1 MTKMDKPKTIS
12 ELTTALKAKKISVTE
27 VISDYLAKIEKRNGE
42 LNAFLTVAA
51 EEAKE
56 KAKEADATITKD
68 PDIFTK
74 KPLFGIP
81 VGHKDLFLTK
91 GIRTTAASKVL
102 ENYVPQYSGTVVKK
116 LEAAGAI
123 TLGKLNCDAW
133 AHGASGENSDFG
145 PTKNPHNPE
154 YVPGG
159 SSSGSAAA
167 VAADLLPFATGT
179 DTGGSV
185 REPASFCGV
194 VGLKPSY
201 GRVSR
206 YGIVAMASSLD
217 SIGHLTR
224 DVYDA
229 ARVLEITAG
238 KDPFDANTVDLPVPQ
253 YAKLLDQPL
262 PKNFKVGIAREYLAG
277 LTDKDV
283 LASLETAKKTLAK
296 MGVELVEI
304 TLPHTKYGVAVYY
317 IVQSAEVSSNL
328 ARYDGIR
335 YGHERVSF
343 GDEAIRRIMIG
354 TYTLSAGYYDAYYL
368 KAMKVRTLIRQDFD
382 QAFEQVDAIL
392 SPTSPTPAFKLG
404 QNAND
409 PLSMYLADVYTVNAN
424 LTGLPGIALPTGKNN
439 ENLPLG
445 IQFLTAQYTEDKL
458 LNLAYQFEKTFHG
471 K

>member
-1 MTKMDKPKTIS
+1 MTKMDQPKTIH
-12 ELTTALKAKKISVTE
+12 ELTTDLAAKKISVTE
-27 VISDYLAKIEKRNGE
+27 VVADYLTKIDQRNGE

-51 EEAKE
+51 TQAKA
-56 KAKEADATITKD
+56 KAKEADAVIARD
-68 PDIFTK
+68 PDIFAK
-74 KPLFGIP
+74 QPLFGIP
-81 VGHKDLFLTK
+81 VGHKDLFLTR
-91 GIRTTAASKVL
+91 GLRTTAGSKVL
-102 ENYVPQYSGTVVKK
+102 ENYIPQYSSTVVKK

-145 PTKNPHNPE
+145 PTRNPHNLD

-179 DTGGSV
+179 DTGGSI
-185 REPASFCGV
+185 RQPANFCGV

-217 SIGHLTR
+217 SIGHLTH

-229 ARVLEITAG
+229 AAVLEITAG
-238 KDPFDANTVDLPVPQ
+238 KDPCDASTTDLPVST
-253 YAKLLDQPL
+253 YTKLLDQPL
-262 PKNFKVGIAREYLAG
+262 PKKFKVGIAREYLEG
-277 LTDKDV
+277 LTDQDV
-283 LASLETAKKTLAK
+283 LSSLEVAKAILAK
-296 MGVELVEI
+296 MGVEVIEI
-304 TLPHTKYGVAVYY
+304 SLPHTKYGIAVYY
-317 IVQSAEVSSNL
+317 IVQPSEVSSNL
-328 ARYDGIR
+328 ARYDGLR
-335 YGHERVSF
+335 YGNARASF
-343 GDEAIRRIMIG
+343 GDEAKRRIMIG

-382 QAFEQVDAIL
+382 QAFGEVDALL

-404 QNAND
+404 QNSND
-409 PLSMYLADVYTVNAN
+409 PLAMYLADVYTATAN
-424 LTGLPGIALPTGKNN
+424 LAGLPGIALPTGKNKN
-439 ENLPLG
+439 NLPLG

-458 LNLAYQFEKTFHG
+458 LNLAYHFEKTLSG

>member
-1 MTKMDKPKTIS
+1 MDQPKTIH
-12 ELTTALKAKKISVTE
+12 ELTTDLAAKKISVTE
-27 VISDYLAKIEKRNGE
+27 VVPDYLTKIDQRNGE

-51 EEAKE
+51 TQAKA
-56 KAKEADATITKD
+56 KAKEADAVIARD
-68 PDIFTK
+68 PDIFAK
-74 KPLFGIP
+74 QPLFGIP
-81 VGHKDLFLTK
+81 VGHKDLFLTR
-91 GIRTTAASKVL
+91 GLRTTAGSKVL
-102 ENYVPQYSGTVVKK
+102 ENYIPQYSSTVVKK

-145 PTKNPHNPE
+145 PTKNPHNLD

-179 DTGGSV
+179 DTGGSI
-185 REPASFCGV
+185 RQPANFCGV

-217 SIGHLTR
+217 SIGHLTH

-229 ARVLEITAG
+229 AAVLEITAG
-238 KDPFDANTVDLPVPQ
+238 KDPYDASTTDLPVPT
-253 YAKLLDQPL
+253 YTKLLDQPL
-262 PKNFKVGIAREYLAG
+262 PKKFKIGIAREYLEG

-283 LASLETAKKTLAK
+283 LSSLEAAKAILAR
-296 MGVELVEI
+296 MGVEVIEI
-304 TLPHTKYGVAVYY
+304 SLPHTKYGIAVYY
-317 IVQSAEVSSNL
+317 IVQPSEVSSNL

-335 YGHERVSF
+335 YGNARASF
-343 GDEAIRRIMIG
+343 GDEAKRRIMIG

-382 QAFEQVDAIL
+382 QAFGEVDALL

-404 QNAND
+404 QNSND
-409 PLSMYLADVYTVNAN
+409 PLAMYLADVYTATAN
-424 LTGLPGIALPTGKNN
+424 LAGLPGIALPTGKNKN
-439 ENLPLG
+439 NLPLG

-458 LNLAYQFEKTFHG
+458 LNLAYHFEKTLHG